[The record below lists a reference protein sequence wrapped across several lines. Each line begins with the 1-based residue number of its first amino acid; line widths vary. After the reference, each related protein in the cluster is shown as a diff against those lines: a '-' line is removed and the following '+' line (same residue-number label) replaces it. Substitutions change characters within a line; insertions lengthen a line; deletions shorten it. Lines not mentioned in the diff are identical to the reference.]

1 VSVGAGRGIRFSQR
15 GRGLE
20 SEPSGFPLEGVG
32 ATPAARSKLRRY
44 RCGGL
49 GSEVRLA
56 ATKTSGG
63 QPGLDDR
70 VAGVEGNARIT
81 GAIGAAIFVLLFLE
95 GITVLRVR
103 DLITLHVFLGML
115 LVPFVTVKLGST
127 GYRFLRYYAGDRAYV
142 EKGPPHVLLRALGPL
157 VAITT
162 VGLLAT
168 GIGAVLEG
176 QRAGWLGRAHKAFF
190 ILWFGAMTVHVLGHA
205 FETPA
210 LAVAD
215 LRRRARMQAPGAATR
230 LLLFAATGAVAVV
243 LGFVGIGWAHHWQA
257 LHFH

>member
-1 VSVGAGRGIRFSQR
+1 M
-15 GRGLE
+15 
-20 SEPSGFPLEGVG
+20 
-32 ATPAARSKLRRY
+32 
-44 RCGGL
+44 
-49 GSEVRLA
+49 A
-56 ATKTSGG
+56 ATRTSSGR
-63 QPGLDDR
+63 PGLDGRD
-70 VAGVEGNARIT
+70 AGVEGNARIT

-103 DLITLHVFLGML
+103 DMITLHVFLGML

-176 QRAGWLGRAHKAFF
+176 QRVGWLGRAHKAFF

-215 LRRRARMQAPGAATR
+215 LRRQARMQAPGAATR
-230 LLLFAATGAVAVV
+230 LLLFAATGAIAIV
-243 LGFVGIGWAHHWQA
+243 LGIVGIGWAHHWQA
-257 LHFH
+257 LRFHGVFGLVALRGF